1 MSISADKELY
11 TCNGCGDLIKKQR
24 ARITCNVC
32 VDFNLCSNCYV
43 INYFSKPHIKS
54 HASTIIRES
63 GQITCNKVKL
73 NPSLRLEILEN
84 ISVPL
89 VEKQRKY
96 SEIPTANWGALWNV
110 MKAPLVKR
118 DVASTKNL
126 DKVEAS
132 DFQLARLRN
141 NSTSPLS
148 RSPGL
153 ILSQLVVEGQTQD
166 VESPGPTYFCPDQ
179 WEPFFGDDNSPS
191 SIFVA
196 LMSSIF
202 NRLDE
207 KRTGYLTP
215 ETYSEFLDM
224 QGYPLQANIWKM
236 AFAKAA
242 GASSKDI
249 ADLELGLYFSQHS
262 ISHILIVRPAEPK
275 KTKAYSKKL
284 SNSAINEKMPLLL
297 RQGFIDICAY
307 DYLKD
312 PSLAYQYLI
321 NVLQELKVW
330 KELGDLP
337 RSTLPTS
344 PKIQNSPYQP
354 EIEEMPL
361 EIQEIMCEEV
371 ASLVSPKTGGEESV
385 SLETL
390 KTDYE
395 EAVSLVSPKTGG
407 EESVSLETPK
417 TDYEEEVSLVSP
429 KTAYEEAV
437 SLETLK
443 TDYEEE
449 VSLET
454 PKTGGEESVSLETPK
469 TDYEEVVSL
478 VSPKTAYEEA
488 VSLVSPKTAYE
499 EAVSLETPKTGGEE
513 SVSLETPKT
522 DYEEAVS
529 LVSPKTDYEESVSL
543 TIPKIEYEDEFKPT
557 FQSHQRN
564 NQLKIAVVGE
574 MEEKSKSAI
583 FQKNIPDDELLSPKF
598 TTELQEDLSPQY
610 NIQTRRSFSKKT
622 PRSSVLNSKL
632 IVNTDFSRTWL
643 STASALSACDPQRR
657 KVETIVEAYEHV
669 RANSVCFD
677 AMPTFRDSGL
687 SGKST
692 L

>member
-24 ARITCNVC
+24 ARISCNVC

-63 GQITCNKVKL
+63 GQITCNKVKS

-84 ISVPL
+84 ISVPP

-118 DVASTKNL
+118 DVASTKSL

-132 DFQLARLRN
+132 DFQQARLRN

-148 RSPGL
+148 STPEL
-153 ILSQLVVEGQTQD
+153 ILSQLAVEGQAQD

-262 ISHILIVRPAEPK
+262 ISHILIARPAEPK

-361 EIQEIMCEEV
+361 ETPKIVCEE
-371 ASLVSPKTGGEESV
+371 LVSLATPKTG
-385 SLETL
+385 
-390 KTDYE
+390 YE
-395 EAVSLVSPKTGG
+395 EAVSLVSPKT
-407 EESVSLETPK
+407 E
-417 TDYEEEVSLVSP
+417 
-429 KTAYEEAV
+429 
-437 SLETLK
+437 
-443 TDYEEE
+443 
-449 VSLET
+449 
-454 PKTGGEESVSLETPK
+454 
-469 TDYEEVVSL
+469 
-478 VSPKTAYEEA
+478 
-488 VSLVSPKTAYE
+488 
-499 EAVSLETPKTGGEE
+499 GEE

-543 TIPKIEYEDEFKPT
+543 TIPKIEYEDEFKLT

-574 MEEKSKSAI
+574 MEEKSKSAL

-622 PRSSVLNSKL
+622 PRLSVLNSKL

-677 AMPTFRDSGL
+677 AMPTFRDTGL

>member
-11 TCNGCGDLIKKQR
+11 TCNGCGDLIKKKR
-24 ARITCNVC
+24 ARISCNVC

-63 GQITCNKVKL
+63 GQITCSKVKS
-73 NPSLRLEILEN
+73 NPSPHLEISEK
-84 ISVPL
+84 ISVPP

-118 DVASTKNL
+118 DVASTKTL
-126 DKVEAS
+126 DKIEAS
-132 DFQLARLRN
+132 DFQQARLRN

-148 RSPGL
+148 SSPGL
-153 ILSQLVVEGQTQD
+153 TLSQLVVEGQTQD
-166 VESPGPTYFCPDQ
+166 VESPGPIYFCPDQ

-215 ETYSEFLDM
+215 ETYSEFLDI

-236 AFAKAA
+236 ALAKAA

-262 ISHILIVRPAEPK
+262 ISHILIARPAEPK
-275 KTKAYSKKL
+275 KTKAHSKKL

-307 DYLKD
+307 DYLVD

-344 PKIQNSPYQP
+344 PKIQILPYQP
-354 EIEEMPL
+354 EIEKMPL
-361 EIQEIMCEEV
+361 ETPKIMCEEV
-371 ASLVSPKTGGEESV
+371 VSLATPKTG
-385 SLETL
+385 
-390 KTDYE
+390 YE
-395 EAVSLVSPKTGG
+395 EAVSLVSPKTEG
-407 EESVSLETPK
+407 EESVSLATPK
-417 TDYEEEVSLVSP
+417 TDYEDVVLLV
-429 KTAYEEAV
+429 
-437 SLETLK
+437 
-443 TDYEEE
+443 
-449 VSLET
+449 T
-454 PKTGGEESVSLETPK
+454 PKIIS
-469 TDYEEVVSL
+469 EEVVSL
-478 VSPKTAYEEA
+478 VSPKTGYEESVSLVSPKTGYEEA
-488 VSLVSPKTAYE
+488 VSLVSPKTE
-499 EAVSLETPKTGGEE
+499 GEE
-513 SVSLETPKT
+513 SLSLETPKT
-522 DYEEAVS
+522 DYEDVVLLVTPKTAYEEAVS

-543 TIPKIEYEDEFKPT
+543 AIPKIEYEDEFKPT

-574 MEEKSKSAI
+574 MEEKSKSAL

-598 TTELQEDLSPQY
+598 TTELQKDLSPQY

-622 PRSSVLNSKL
+622 PRLSVLNSKL

-669 RANSVCFD
+669 RANSVCLD
-677 AMPTFRDSGL
+677 TMPIFRDTGL